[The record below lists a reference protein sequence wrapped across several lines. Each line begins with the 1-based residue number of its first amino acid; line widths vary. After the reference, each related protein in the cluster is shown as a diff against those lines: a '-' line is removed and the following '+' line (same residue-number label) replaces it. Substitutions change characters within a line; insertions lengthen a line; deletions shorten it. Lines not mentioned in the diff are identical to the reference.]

1 MRILITD
8 AIAPEAVS
16 LLRACHHV
24 DQCDPGP
31 PARLCEIIG
40 AYDALIVR
48 SQTRVSREVLSHAR
62 RLRLVARAGTGV
74 DNIDVA
80 EAQRRGIAVVCVPGG
95 NAIAVAEHTLGL
107 MLALA
112 RQIPRADASVRAG
125 RWERHEFE
133 GIELYGKT
141 LGIVGLG
148 RIGTEVARRAM
159 AFGMTVVATDPL
171 VAPERAAEMGVPL
184 LALDSLLA
192 VSDFVSI
199 HAPATPSTRG
209 LLGRREFSLVKA
221 GCRIINCARGGIVD
235 EDALAD
241 ALAEGRVAGAALD
254 VFQREPPTNA
264 RLLQDPRVIL
274 TPHIGGS
281 TVEAKGRIGV
291 ELAREVLRVLDGL
304 PPLHPVAVPVE
315 AGGASVGPP

>member
-1 MRILITD
+1 MRILITEP
-8 AIAPEAVS
+8 IAPEAVS
-16 LLRACHHV
+16 VLRACHQV
-24 DQCDPGP
+24 DLCDPSP
-31 PARLCEIIG
+31 PAHLCDIIG

-62 RLRLVARAGTGV
+62 RLRVVARAGTGV
-74 DNIDVA
+74 DNIDVG
-80 EAQRRGIAVVCVPGG
+80 EARRRGIAVVYVPGG
-95 NAIAVAEHTLGL
+95 NAIAVAEHTLAL

-133 GIELYGKT
+133 GLELYGKT

-148 RIGTEVARRAM
+148 RIGSEVARRAM

-171 VAPERAAEMGVPL
+171 VALERAHGMGVRL
-184 LALDSLLA
+184 LALDALLA
-192 VSDFVSI
+192 VSDFISI

-209 LLGRREFSLVKA
+209 LLGQREFSLVKA

-235 EDALAD
+235 EEALAD
-241 ALAEGRVAGAALD
+241 ALAEGKVAGAALD
-254 VFQREPPTNA
+254 VFEREPPTNP

-281 TVEAKGRIGV
+281 TAEAKRRIGM
-291 ELAREVLRVLDGL
+291 ELAREVLRVLDGQ
-304 PPLHPVAVPVE
+304 PPLHPVAMPVG
-315 AGGASVGPP
+315 AGSVSESRL